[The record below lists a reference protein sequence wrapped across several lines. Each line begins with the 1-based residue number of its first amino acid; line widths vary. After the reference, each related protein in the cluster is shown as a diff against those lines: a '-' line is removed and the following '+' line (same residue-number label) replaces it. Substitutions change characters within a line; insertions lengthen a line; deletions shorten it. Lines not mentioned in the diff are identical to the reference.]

1 MRVAMVLLIVASAA
15 GLGGQATTRPDFSGT
30 WTLDNKASTAGPL
43 GVAAMLGSRFTA
55 KQDAKT
61 LTLDISSPVGP
72 VHAVYNLDGT
82 PSKIVMP
89 GEPAET
95 IVSLATW
102 EADRLIITTKSD
114 EILDGKTVEMVT
126 RRVISIGPDGSLTLE
141 RSGTPASLVP
151 TTKSVYRR
159 ARETGNDR

>member
-1 MRVAMVLLIVASAA
+1 MRVTVLLVILAFAG
-15 GLGGQATTRPDFSGT
+15 GLGGQAPTRPDFSGT
-30 WTLDNKASTAGPL
+30 WTHDSKASTAGPL

-72 VHAVYNLDGT
+72 VHAVYNLDGS

-89 GEPAET
+89 GAAGEPGEM
-95 IVSLATW
+95 IVSLAAW
-102 EADRLIITTKSD
+102 EADRLVITTKS
-114 EILDGKTVEMVT
+114 EETLDGRTVEMVT
-126 RRVISIGPDGSLTLE
+126 RRVISIGADGSLTLE

-151 TTKSVYRR
+151 TSKSVYRK
-159 ARETGNDR
+159 AKLGN

>member
-1 MRVAMVLLIVASAA
+1 MRVAMLLVIVAFTA

-30 WTLDNKASTAGPL
+30 WIHDSKASTAGPL

-61 LTLDISSPVGP
+61 LTLDISSPIGP
-72 VHAVYNLDGT
+72 VHAVYNLDGS

-89 GEPAET
+89 GEPGET
-95 IVSLATW
+95 IVSLAAW
-102 EADRLIITTKSD
+102 EADRLVITTKSE

-126 RRVISIGPDGSLTLE
+126 RRVISIGADGSLTLE

-151 TTKSVYRR
+151 TSKSVYRK
-159 ARETGNDR
+159 AKLGN